1 MPQLSGV
8 SPTIIETLRDPHL
21 TLGPL
26 LLLLLPSM
34 TGPCVL
40 ESDGRKEGRAEGGVK
55 VFPLPFRA
63 MPMIDKGREWDPPE
77 GPEGRRPWKGGK
89 YTDSALLLQN

>member
-1 MPQLSGV
+1 MSTQLSGV
-8 SPTIIETLRDPHL
+8 SPTIIERPSERSTSDLGAFAAFAAAEHDGALRAR
-21 TLGPL
+21 
-26 LLLLLPSM
+26 
-34 TGPCVL
+34 
-40 ESDGRKEGRAEGGVK
+40 RKAEGGVK

-89 YTDSALLLQN
+89 YTDSALPLQN